1 MILIDKITDEDLNEK
16 GIEMINPRMRY
27 GARGIVI
34 RNDGKIAVFNK
45 SKKNEYKLPGGGI
58 EENENP
64 KDAFKRE
71 VLEETGCTVDIIEE
85 LGTIEEYKSQDN
97 FKQISYV
104 FVGKVIEDTKN
115 LHLTQKEQE
124 EGAILTW
131 QYPFEALDL
140 IMNSYDNLVA
150 SKYESVYHTK
160 FIVLRDRKILEFY
173 LNKVKISKEFVN
185 DWLKRLKQHWFKKDI
200 ENSISLFTEAK
211 YYQET
216 PFMKPYTTIK
226 EIENEWQHIKNEDIK
241 KIEFS
246 ILAIDGYKVI
256 VEWYLEQ
263 NEDIFDGI
271 YEIHFNNKLKCIY
284 FKSWEMKH

>member
-284 FKSWEMKH
+284 FKSWEMKQ